1 MPCNSVCSTRL
12 YVKSYR
18 FRLTGALSPP
28 PVGNPRGA
36 ALLATRQ
43 LVGAARVL
51 VHQTAVRLDYRRA
64 TPFRLLKVRVDSN
77 RRGTVV
83 GQLAGG
89 FEARVGMRCMF
100 ATVLAIATWDHERSE
115 TQFRDRLHCDTWEVV
130 VPELVFEPD
139 S

>member
-1 MPCNSVCSTRL
+1 M
-12 YVKSYR
+12 
-18 FRLTGALSPP
+18 
-28 PVGNPRGA
+28 
-36 ALLATRQ
+36 
-43 LVGAARVL
+43 
-51 VHQTAVRLDYRRA
+51 RLDYRKA

-89 FEARVGMRCMF
+89 FEARAGMRCMF

-115 TQFRDRLHCDTWEVV
+115 PQFRDRLHCDTWEVV